1 MHFQISQVY
10 QFAQHE
16 GKFLTTHQSVLHT
29 LLVSSILFVINVHI
43 GGFRGGAE
51 GATAPPF
58 FLVFP
63 TCCTILLW
71 ISFYEVF
78 LILSSETLTL
88 LYFASQI
95 LYAACPEKWRFQSGW
110 RRVGGL
116 VPSFWIFWICPWF
129 TIIYLLRSMFVNH
142 SQEAWLIPINVA
154 YN

>member
-51 GATAPPF
+51 GATAPPPPF

-78 LILSSETLTL
+78 LTLSSEVYVNITL
-88 LYFASQI
+88 LCITNTVCCMSWKVKFSVGVEEGGGTRPLFLNFLDLPLVYHYLFA
-95 LYAACPEKWRFQSGW
+95 
-110 RRVGGL
+110 
-116 VPSFWIFWICPWF
+116 
-129 TIIYLLRSMFVNH
+129 
-142 SQEAWLIPINVA
+142 
-154 YN
+154 